1 MKASHDHS
9 ARGPEGGPQRTT
21 LIVPGFHGSGP
32 DHWQSW
38 FEARLP
44 EARRVIGIDWEAPV
58 LARWAGAVRDAI
70 DRAPGPVWW
79 RTASAASPRW
89 SPPQTGPNA
98 SPA

>member
-58 LARWAGAVRDAI
+58 LAMTRRASGRRASNQLCQWVGPLPWKPGTMRVVCCMISAG
-70 DRAPGPVWW
+70 
-79 RTASAASPRW
+79 
-89 SPPQTGPNA
+89 
-98 SPA
+98 